1 MKTKKL
7 LLSLLLSGL
16 CLATAQAQEFWFPNA
31 PKNSN
36 TTVVRPGRTG
46 IGIPTASFNA
56 FNTSTGRYTVANRV
70 GFLVQGSNFTDVF
83 NIGHLLTG
91 DYGEEKVGDVWTAI
105 GGPGNPNI
113 AGLPLYGTRHQFDR
127 YSVNLAL
134 TDRNIITGASGTSGI
149 RDAILFWDASPADN
163 SRMYIGQTLGQGR
176 IRPDIVISPR
186 GNVGI
191 GTDSPGGKLQ
201 VQGGDIRLDAGGAA
215 LRFGSSAT
223 ISEMNG
229 DLVFTADALPRASLS
244 SDGFETGGVR
254 ISPSSS
260 ASRIIGDGALDLSI
274 NTPAGVATAIRI
286 RDWTPRIVPPINID
300 GDDIDIFLDIG
311 SRLLPDTDA
320 SIPVD
325 LGASFAPW
333 DDVFADNFVNTSD
346 LRAKQKVQSLDYGL
360 EQINALNP
368 VSYQW
373 KDREEQGTHV
383 GLIAQE
389 VMEVIPEVIYD
400 PAKNMEYD
408 EEGKAI
414 PTDPGARY
422 GIRYHE
428 LIPVMIKAMQEMS
441 QAMEKQETKIQE
453 QESRIEEQD
462 KIIASL
468 LGENTRTVDEGMGK
482 SIGSPALELFQN
494 TPNPFDQS
502 TTIRYSLPEGTQK
515 AELFVYD
522 INGQQVRSMELT
534 EAGEG
539 AMTLTAGE
547 LGAGIYFYT
556 LYADGEVSQTR
567 KMILTE

>member
-16 CLATAQAQEFWFPNA
+16 CLATVQAQEFWFPNA
-31 PKNSN
+31 PKNSS

-91 DYGEEKVGDVWTAI
+91 DYGEEKVGDVWTSV
-105 GGPGNPNI
+105 GGPGSPGI
-113 AGLPLYGTRHQFDR
+113 SGLPLYGTRHQFDR
-127 YSVNLAL
+127 YSVNMAL

-149 RDAILFWDASPADN
+149 RDAILFWDASPTND
-163 SRMYIGQTLGQGR
+163 SRMYIGKTLGQGR
-176 IRPDIVISPR
+176 ISPDIVISPR

-191 GTDSPGGKLQ
+191 GTDSPSSKLQ
-201 VQGGDIRLDAGGAA
+201 VQGGDINLDQGRA
-215 LRFGSSAT
+215 LRFGSSSFVSESNGRLVLGSG
-223 ISEMNG
+223 ISR
-229 DLVFTADALPRASLS
+229 VFLS
-244 SDGFETGGVR
+244 SNSFETGGVTINR
-254 ISPSSS
+254 GTS
-260 ASRIIGDGALDLSI
+260 APRIIGDNALDLLLD
-274 NTPAGVATAIRI
+274 TPTGTFTAIRI
-286 RDWTPRIVPPINID
+286 RDWTPKALAPINID
-300 GDDIDIFLDIG
+300 GDNIDINLRIG
-311 SRLLPDTDA
+311 RRLVPVTGV
-320 SIPVD
+320 SIPID

-373 KDREEQGTHV
+373 KDREKQGTHV

-468 LGENTRTVDEGMGK
+468 LGENTRAIDEGIGK
-482 SIGSPALELFQN
+482 SMGSATLELFQN

-522 INGQQVRSMELT
+522 INGQQVRSMEIT
-534 EAGEG
+534 ETGEG

>member
-1 MKTKKL
+1 M
-7 LLSLLLSGL
+7 LLSGL
-16 CLATAQAQEFWFPNA
+16 CLATTQAQEFWFPNA
-31 PKNSN
+31 PKNSS

-91 DYGEEKVGDVWTAI
+91 DYGEEKVGDVWTSV
-105 GGPGNPNI
+105 GGPGSPGI
-113 AGLPLYGTRHQFDR
+113 SGLPLYGTRHQFDR
-127 YSVNLAL
+127 YSVNMALAA
-134 TDRNIITGASGTSGI
+134 RNIVAGSGSSSI
-149 RDAILFWDASPADN
+149 RDAILFWDASPSNN
-163 SRMYIGQTLGQGR
+163 SRMYIGKTLGSGR
-176 IRPDIVISPR
+176 ISPDIVINPNGR
-186 GNVGI
+186 VGF
-191 GTDSPGGKLQ
+191 GTDAFNIGSGSNDTKLKVRGTTSREDLLLFVEESTSSSQ
-201 VQGGDIRLDAGGAA
+201 DNYSFGVGTGNRTNPA
-215 LRFGSSAT
+215 LYFGSRAFGSNLSGLIATPATNIMEIGFDRNGRIDPLIILTRSISGDKTAFGADLWPESGTINIGQSSTIRSFNGVFGKNFVT
-223 ISEMNG
+223 IS
-229 DLVFTADALPRASLS
+229 DR
-244 SDGFETGGVR
+244 
-254 ISPSSS
+254 
-260 ASRIIGDGALDLSI
+260 
-274 NTPAGVATAIRI
+274 
-286 RDWTPRIVPPINID
+286 
-300 GDDIDIFLDIG
+300 
-311 SRLLPDTDA
+311 
-320 SIPVD
+320 
-325 LGASFAPW
+325 
-333 DDVFADNFVNTSD
+333 
-346 LRAKQKVQSLDYGL
+346 RAKKEVNALSYGL
-360 EQINALNP
+360 EHIQKLKP
-368 VSYQW
+368 VTYQW
-373 KDREEQGTHV
+373 KDSQIGGTHV

-389 VMEVIPEVIYD
+389 VMEVIPEAVHD
-400 PAKNMEYD
+400 PFKSVQYD
-408 EEGKAI
+408 EDGKVLPI
-414 PTDPGARY
+414 EPDSQY